1 MDPLTIINSLFLTFR
16 GGLGI
21 LAIVITNLSLI
32 IYNQYIENF
41 FTIQKRGEVMGW
53 FTKKIGK
60 FKSSIHTDDDTL
72 GVIIHFTP
80 IAIYLYTCDEY
91 IETFDGALTFETE
104 NGNQVE
110 IGGTFISLEVDANFR
125 MDDIIFDYKLK
136 ESNLPIVELKA
147 YV

>member
-1 MDPLTIINSLFLTFR
+1 
-16 GGLGI
+16 
-21 LAIVITNLSLI
+21 
-32 IYNQYIENF
+32 
-41 FTIQKRGEVMGW
+41 MGW
-53 FTKKIGK
+53 FTKKLDK
-60 FKSSIHTDDDTL
+60 FKRGIQTDNDTL

-80 IAIYLYTCDEY
+80 IAIYLYICDEY
-91 IETFDGALTFETE
+91 IATFDSALTFETE

-147 YV
+147 YA